1 MNNKPIV
8 LNKVIRTEQGQ
19 GLRGI
24 VAGCRAIAFTL
35 LSVMMATAVTGCD
48 AREASSGKPTASEF
62 AASRE
67 PVGLTIYGY
76 NYTNRYIDQF
86 YVNGNGGGNL
96 FVSGPGGGGG
106 GSVCCFSYTPG
117 TPAPKTVTV
126 KWQHGA
132 CKYKETKDSTYA
144 YTHPFFKT
152 IEVPVN
158 PKIPANP
165 GYFEVHFYPDGHVE
179 AAITEHSSPPRLIL
193 SEDRE
198 DRSDYPR
205 CPNDQKPKQ

>member
-1 MNNKPIV
+1 
-8 LNKVIRTEQGQ
+8 
-19 GLRGI
+19 
-24 VAGCRAIAFTL
+24 
-35 LSVMMATAVTGCD
+35 MAMAVTGCD
-48 AREASSGKPTASEF
+48 AKEGPPKPPAASEF
-62 AASRE
+62 AAARE

-86 YVNGNGGGNL
+86 YVNGNAGSNL
-96 FVSGPGGGGG
+96 GVSTPTAG
-106 GSVCCFSYTPG
+106 GSKTVCCFTYTPG

-132 CKYKETKDSTYA
+132 CMYREKTSYGEIFSSIHSY
-144 YTHPFFKT
+144 FKT

-179 AAITEHSSPPRLIL
+179 AAITEHQSGGRLHL
-193 SEDRE
+193 DKDRE

>member
-1 MNNKPIV
+1 MTNNQKSKGDKIV
-8 LNKVIRTEQGQ
+8 P
-19 GLRGI
+19 GLAWC
-24 VAGCRAIAFTL
+24 VARCRAMASMV
-35 LSVMMATAVTGCD
+35 LSVTLAMAVTGCD
-48 AREASSGKPTASEF
+48 AREAAPKTPASEF
-62 AASRE
+62 AAPRE

-86 YVNGNGGGNL
+86 YVNGNAGSNL
-96 FVSGPGGGGG
+96 GVSTPTAG
-106 GSVCCFSYTPG
+106 GSKTVCCFSYTPG
-117 TPAPKTVTV
+117 TPAPKTVKV

-132 CKYKETKDSTYA
+132 CKYKETKESTYA

-152 IEVPVN
+152 LDVPVDPN
-158 PKIPANP
+158 VPANP
-165 GYFEVHFYPDGHVE
+165 SYFEVHFYPDGHVE

-205 CPNDQKPKQ
+205 CPDDQKPKE

>member
-1 MNNKPIV
+1 MNKQSTAFCKRSSTPAP
-8 LNKVIRTEQGQ
+8 
-19 GLRGI
+19 GLALRVVGY
-24 VAGCRAIAFTL
+24 RAMASMM
-35 LSVMMATAVTGCD
+35 LSLMMAIAVTGCD
-48 AREASSGKPTASEF
+48 AREASSNTPTASEF
-62 AASRE
+62 AAPRE

-86 YVNGNGGGNL
+86 YVDGNAGSNLGVSTPTAGG
-96 FVSGPGGGGG
+96 SK
-106 GSVCCFSYTPG
+106 SVCCFSYTPG

-126 KWQHGA
+126 KWVASG
-132 CKYKETKDSTYA
+132 CTYKETNMYNETSSWA
-144 YTHPFFKT
+144 HHFFKT
-152 IEVPVN
+152 QEVPVN

-205 CPNDQKPKQ
+205 CPNDKKPQ

>member
-1 MNNKPIV
+1 MNNKPITYI
-8 LNKVIRTEQGQ
+8 KPGHFEH
-19 GLRGI
+19 GLGLAWCAAR
-24 VAGCRAIAFTL
+24 CRMLILTA
-35 LSVMMATAVTGCD
+35 LSVTMAIAVTGCD
-48 AREASSGKPTASEF
+48 AKEATTTPPTASEF
-62 AASRE
+62 AAPRE

-86 YVNGNGGGNL
+86 YVNGNGGENL
-96 FVSGPGGGGG
+96 RVSGPSSGGG

-117 TPAPKTVTV
+117 NPAPKTVTV

-152 IEVPVN
+152 LDVPVD
-158 PKIPANP
+158 PKVPPKP

-193 SEDRE
+193 SKDRE
-198 DRSDYPR
+198 DRSNYPR

>member
-1 MNNKPIV
+1 MTKNPKSKGDKIAPGLTRCVARSRPIASTV
-8 LNKVIRTEQGQ
+8 LS
-19 GLRGI
+19 L
-24 VAGCRAIAFTL
+24 
-35 LSVMMATAVTGCD
+35 MMAMAVTGCD
-48 AREASSGKPTASEF
+48 ARETSPKMPATSEF
-62 AASRE
+62 AAPSK

-86 YVNGNGGGNL
+86 HVNGNAGSNLGVSTPTAGG
-96 FVSGPGGGGG
+96 SK
-106 GSVCCFSYTPG
+106 SVCCFTYTPG
-117 TPAPKTVTV
+117 TPAPKTVKV

-132 CKYKETKDSTYA
+132 CE
-144 YTHPFFKT
+144 YTITTSSGYTTSRAHPFFKT
-152 IEVPVN
+152 LEVPVN

-179 AAITEHSSPPRLIL
+179 AAITVHSSPPRLIL

-205 CPNDQKPKQ
+205 CPNDQKPQQ

>member
-1 MNNKPIV
+1 MTKSPNSKGDTLAPGFAWCAARC
-8 LNKVIRTEQGQ
+8 RTII
-19 GLRGI
+19 LT
-24 VAGCRAIAFTL
+24 A
-35 LSVMMATAVTGCD
+35 LSVVMAIAVTGCD
-48 AREASSGKPTASEF
+48 AKEVTTETP
-62 AASRE
+62 AATKIAAPRE

-86 YVNGNGGGNL
+86 YVDGNAGSNLGVSTPTAGG
-96 FVSGPGGGGG
+96 SK
-106 GSVCCFSYTPG
+106 SVCCFSYTPG

-126 KWQHGA
+126 KWVASG
-132 CKYKETKDSTYA
+132 CTYKVKGTYGEIFHDI
-144 YTHPFFKT
+144 YHFFKT
-152 IEVPVN
+152 LEVPVN
-158 PKIPANP
+158 PQVPANP

-179 AAITEHSSPPRLIL
+179 AAITEHSSPPRLVL